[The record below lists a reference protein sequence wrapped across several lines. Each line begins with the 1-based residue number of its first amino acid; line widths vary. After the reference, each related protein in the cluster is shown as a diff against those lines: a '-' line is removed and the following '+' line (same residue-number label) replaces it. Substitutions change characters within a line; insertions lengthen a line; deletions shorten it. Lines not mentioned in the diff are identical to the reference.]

1 MNTSM
6 TNRHVY
12 RAVIPAI
19 VILVIAAA
27 AAAAALAQGT
37 DMAMKGSGA
46 MATMGYRYELAGPV
60 QTSAGKSTV
69 SVRLVHEGRPVSGA
83 IIIQSRADMGPMGMA
98 AMTAPIRP
106 LGEKPPGTYRFEVSN
121 GPVWNKP
128 DNWALSFSAKVQG
141 VAQTVS
147 GSVTVKLAP

>member
-1 MNTSM
+1 MNTST

-12 RAVIPAI
+12 GAAIPAI
-19 VILVIAAA
+19 AILMIVGAAPA
-27 AAAAALAQGT
+27 HAQGT
-37 DMAMKGSGA
+37 DMAMKGPGK
-46 MATMGYRYELAGPV
+46 MATMGYRYELAAPV
-60 QTSAGKSTV
+60 QSSSAGKNIV
-69 SVRLVHEGRPVSGA
+69 SVRLLHDGKPVSGA

-98 AMTAPIRP
+98 AMSAPIKP
-106 LGEKPPGTYRFEVSN
+106 LGENPPGTYRFEVSN